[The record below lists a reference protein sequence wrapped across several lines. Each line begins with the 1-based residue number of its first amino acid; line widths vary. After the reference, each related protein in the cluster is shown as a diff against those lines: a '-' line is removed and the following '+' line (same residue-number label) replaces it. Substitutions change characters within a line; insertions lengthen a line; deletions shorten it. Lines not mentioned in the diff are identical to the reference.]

1 MTCRA
6 RNCWWSSA
14 GLSLFSVILITAL
27 PLRGSWSKTARK
39 GPLSLEYSVNREL
52 DWCLHAAQLPALN
65 QNTCLWF
72 AKTVTPWSIIS
83 QIFQCEPLQQW
94 NSDLWDNDSK
104 IIISVKHWKTE
115 PLSNYLIF
123 CCYHNQVNCPKGSI
137 FKTWNL
143 SHPWT
148 MCSPSPAQ
156 WDRTIQPIPLKKELS
171 AFCSKSHYTHF
182 CSEDGKYCLQKRIFL
197 TYNHSVKKK
206 TPTNQFEWW
215 KIKAFGE
222 LKHQPYQAFDTQTS
236 PGWKGPRCH
245 WLWNMDDFKK
255 PKCYK

>member
-1 MTCRA
+1 M
-6 RNCWWSSA
+6 SSCSTTA
-14 GLSLFSVILITAL
+14 SFEPKYLFMICQDSNSLKHHLL
-27 PLRGSWSKTARK
+27 
-39 GPLSLEYSVNREL
+39 
-52 DWCLHAAQLPALN
+52 
-65 QNTCLWF
+65 
-72 AKTVTPWSIIS
+72 
-83 QIFQCEPLQQW
+83 QW
-94 NSDLWDNDSK
+94 NNDLWDNDSK

-148 MCSPSPAQ
+148 MCSPSPTQ

-197 TYNHSVKKK
+197 TYNHCDKKNPNK
-206 TPTNQFEWW
+206 SMWVMEN
-215 KIKAFGE
+215 
-222 LKHQPYQAFDTQTS
+222 
-236 PGWKGPRCH
+236 
-245 WLWNMDDFKK
+245 
-255 PKCYK
+255 